1 MCLIIDSP
9 LNSQPNTVIEIM
21 TNGPDNVDN
30 NSWKNSSIIIL
41 SGNKQ
46 HNISCD
52 DNPKSIYKSL
62 D

>member
-52 DNPKSIYKSL
+52 DNPKSIDKSL

>member
-1 MCLIIDSP
+1 
-9 LNSQPNTVIEIM
+9 M
-21 TNGPDNVDN
+21 TSSPDNIDN
-30 NSWKNSSIIIL
+30 HSWKNSRIIIL

-52 DNPKSIYKSL
+52 DDPKSIDKSL